1 MSEMSQTLL
10 FLCQVSTDW
19 YSVYRATPPVTP
31 QRPHNSW
38 DAWNFSLTE
47 EFAVHYLS
55 YLQPRLHG
63 IWR

>member
-31 QRPHNSW
+31 QV
-38 DAWNFSLTE
+38 LTIVE
-47 EFAVHYLS
+47 MLETSA
-55 YLQPRLHG
+55 
-63 IWR
+63 